1 MQWTYNKYYE
11 DVCDF
16 AKAMLAFGVTSYSS
30 VNIIGFNA
38 PEWFITFYGSIFG
51 NYLPVGIYTT
61 NGADACKYLSS
72 HSDCEVVVAENKFQ
86 LNKHLQ
92 IWNDL
97 PKLKYVLVYNEA
109 LPENI
114 PAERKGQV
122 LTFNQFLELGRKYVA
137 KTPENSLEFRM
148 KQQKPGNC
156 CTLVYKSGTTGNPKG
171 SYDQS

>member
-1 MQWTYNKYYE
+1 
-11 DVCDF
+11 
-16 AKAMLAFGVTSYSS
+16 MLACGMTSYSS

-109 LPENI
+109 LPEKI

-122 LTFNQFLELGRKYVA
+122 LTFNQFLELGH
-137 KTPENSLEFRM
+137 
-148 KQQKPGNC
+148 
-156 CTLVYKSGTTGNPKG
+156 
-171 SYDQS
+171 